1 LWSSGG
7 RSIVLLPEEANPV
20 DHLLRSGASRL
31 EAAAETG
38 VFPLEELHALGGDD
52 SFDSGRF
59 QALET
64 RLRLERA
71 PAKGCQ
77 LVTEM
82 LHQLLQL
89 RERGYFRTCVV

>member
-1 LWSSGG
+1 
-7 RSIVLLPEEANPV
+7 VLLPEEANSV
-20 DHLLRSGASRL
+20 DHLLGTGASRF
-31 EAAAETG
+31 ETAAETR
-38 VFPLEELHALGGDD
+38 VLPLEELHSLGRDG
-52 SFDSGRF
+52 SFDSARF
-59 QALET
+59 ENLET

-82 LHQLLQL
+82 LYQLLQL

>member
-1 LWSSGG
+1 
-7 RSIVLLPEEANPV
+7 VLLSEKANPV
-20 DHLLRSGASRL
+20 DHLLGAVASRL

-38 VFPLEELHALGGDD
+38 VLPLEELHALGRDD

-59 QALET
+59 ESLET

-89 RERGYFRTCVV
+89 RERGYFKTYAV